1 MAGWSRVRYLWTTG
15 LLSVLPA
22 VLPAQ
27 TPPQFPVPTPPRPTT
42 GTTTVSGMV
51 FDSLSRTMLRGAQ
64 VQLVRS
70 GSTNEARTAVAD
82 SNGRFFFTGVPSGS
96 YLIGFMHPKLDSL
109 GFDPIVRPMTV
120 TASPMGV
127 RVPLAVPSGSTLA
140 QQFCGDGADSLGVLI
155 GRVGDAD
162 RDAAIGGAVVK
173 TVWAET
179 RVAATGIGKVQRSAR
194 ATSDAEGKFVLC
206 GLPMQTALD
215 LTAEVAAAGT
225 ARDTTARKTF
235 ASNLVEITF
244 PAGVPLQY
252 RDLLISRI
260 APAVARAGAPR
271 TGTGRVVGRV
281 VLPNGRPVAQA
292 RITFRDGRVADSLAI
307 SDSSGVFRFS
317 NLPAGMFMLDAVKIG
332 MAPGSSSVSVRAGG
346 VGSATITMTE
356 RVVTLETQKVTST
369 ASTDRTGFEDR
380 RKRGFG
386 TFISGDELMK
396 RTNRV
401 ISDALISVP
410 GLRIGGTDN
419 TGRNVLAGRGGCV
432 PDVWLNGMRAPE
444 GMRNIDD
451 SVPPGQIK
459 GIEVYG
465 PGEAPGQFSG
475 GNCTTVLIW
484 MK

>member
-1 MAGWSRVRYLWTTG
+1 MAGWSRVGEVCVT
-15 LLSVLPA
+15 SVLCVMPLVA
-22 VLPAQ
+22 QAQ
-27 TPPQFPVPTPPRPTT
+27 TPPAAAPVPRPAT

-64 VQLVRS
+64 VQLVRA
-70 GSTNEARTAVAD
+70 GAANEARTAVAD
-82 SNGRFFFTGVPSGS
+82 SNGRFFFTAVPTGS

-120 TASPMGV
+120 MASPMGV
-127 RVPLAVPSGSTLA
+127 RVPLALPSASTLA

-162 RDAAIGGAVVK
+162 RDAAISGATVK
-173 TVWAET
+173 VVWAEM
-179 RVAATGIGKVQRSAR
+179 RVANTGIGKVQRSAR
-194 ATSDAEGKFVLC
+194 ATTVDDGKFVVC

-215 LTAEVAAAGT
+215 LTAEVAAAGS
-225 ARDTTARKTF
+225 ARDTTARRTF
-235 ASNLVEITF
+235 ASNLVEMTF
-244 PAGVPLQY
+244 AAGVPLQY
-252 RDLLISRI
+252 RDLLISRTA
-260 APAVARAGAPR
+260 APLARGGPPR

-281 VLPNGRPVAQA
+281 VMANGKPVAQA
-292 RITFRDGRVADSLAI
+292 RITFRDVRVADSLAI

-317 NLPAGMFMLDAVKIG
+317 NLPAGTFMLDAVKIG
-332 MAPGSSSVSVRAGG
+332 MAPSSGSVSIRAGG
-346 VGSATITMTE
+346 VGSATITMSE

-386 TFISGDELMK
+386 TFITGDDLMK

-410 GLRIGGTDN
+410 GLRIGGTDQM
-419 TGRNVLAGRGGCV
+419 GRNVLAGRAGCA

-459 GIEVYG
+459 GIEVYA
-465 PGEAPGQFSG
+465 PGEAPGQFGG
-475 GNCTTVLIW
+475 GNCTTILIW